1 MSLARQLSYK
11 TGKNGFLERFF
22 AFTRSYL
29 NNKRISQQIAFI
41 SGHSLE
47 QHSIDIFK
55 MLQLLRSSGNTHT
68 HELIAITLR
77 LRGSG

>member
-1 MSLARQLSYK
+1 M
-11 TGKNGFLERFF
+11 TGKNEEKDGFLKIFF

-55 MLQLLRSSGNTHT
+55 MLQNVAVA
-68 HELIAITLR
+68 EIKW
-77 LRGSG
+77 